1 MIFLYVDF
9 RLLFLWGWRF
19 FVVGVFFVVLF
30 YMPAYTIT
38 QYTRDQAKR
47 IGVTVKHSTNPEKK
61 IDVFK
66 DGKKIAA
73 VGATGYND
81 YPTYMKKNGKE
92 YADRRRKMYKMRHE
106 KDRHE
111 RWTNGW
117 LADQLLW

>member
-1 MIFLYVDF
+1 M
-9 RLLFLWGWRF
+9 
-19 FVVGVFFVVLF
+19 VLF

-38 QYTRDQAKR
+38 QYTRVQAKR

>member
-1 MIFLYVDF
+1 MLILDYYYFCGD
-9 RLLFLWGWRF
+9 WRF
-19 FVVGVFFVVLF
+19 FVMLF

-47 IGVTVKHSTNPEKK
+47 IGVTVKHSTNPDKK

>member
-1 MIFLYVDF
+1 
-9 RLLFLWGWRF
+9 
-19 FVVGVFFVVLF
+19 
-30 YMPAYTIT
+30 MPAYTIT
-38 QYTRDQAKR
+38 QYTREQAKR
-47 IGVTVKHSTNPEKK
+47 IGVTVKHSKNSDKK

-66 DGKKIAA
+66 DGKKIAS
-73 VGATGYND
+73 VGAVGYND

-92 YADRRRKMYKMRHE
+92 YADGRRKLYKMRHE